1 MTLVC
6 KKLSLG
12 EEKYYEVFL
21 RPGKTFWVN

>member
-6 KKLSLG
+6 KKLSFG

-21 RPGKTFWVN
+21 RPGETFSVN